1 METRRVSEGLRF
13 PQLPSLAHASG
24 YLLPP
29 LQKNKEEG
37 KVTAHQVRSN
47 QPNRRELLKQSALGV
62 GALAGLPSL
71 SQPLLAATSDSR
83 IEALALL
90 VLQRDREQRRV
101 LKVISSTGKAGFADF
116 PDLDYAPALGGVAK
130 EHLIGA
136 NPSAVEA
143 IWSTMRRVG
152 VLCSHRT
159 AVDYALWDL
168 LGRETG
174 KPVYELLGGPV
185 RDRIRIY
192 CYGMPPK
199 QQLENEDAWRAL
211 SRDLAKQPGA
221 VVKVDAWLVFERFGD
236 RKAWE
241 DTVYEAGGLM
251 PTEENI
257 AYNEM
262 VFRCLREGTG
272 DKVDLIHGGHG
283 QCSAEGAIATCTPL
297 EPHDLLWIEE
307 PTSPTSSMDEMAKV
321 AAATTVPVATGEN
334 LQGLED
340 FTRLIDKRAAS
351 IFNLSPPNV
360 GGLTEA
366 RKIANL
372 AELRGIQIAPHF
384 FSYGP
389 LTWVAMA
396 NLCMATPNV
405 LILKANT
412 LRENPPGPKGLNK
425 NQFFKEPIQFDSYY
439 FVPSGKPGM
448 GYEYDEKFVVSR
460 KRLA

>member
-1 METRRVSEGLRF
+1 MD
-13 PQLPSLAHASG
+13 
-24 YLLPP
+24 
-29 LQKNKEEG
+29 
-37 KVTAHQVRSN
+37 HQVRSN
-47 QPNRRELLKQSALGV
+47 KPNRRELLKQSALGV

-71 SQPLLAATSDSR
+71 GQPLLAADSGSR
-83 IEALALL
+83 IEALELL
-90 VLQRDREQRRV
+90 VLKQNSEQRRV
-101 LKVISSTGKAGFADF
+101 LKVISSTGAAGYADF

-192 CYGMPPK
+192 YYGRPGRT
-199 QQLENEDAWRAL
+199 QNEFDEDQWRAL
-211 SRDLAKQPGA
+211 GRKLAKQPGA
-221 VVKVDAWLVFERFGD
+221 AVKTDPFAVFEDLVGE
-236 RKAWE
+236 KAWE
-241 DTVYEAGGLM
+241 PGVCEGGGRM

-257 AYNEM
+257 AFNEM
-262 VFRCLREGTG
+262 VFRCLREGAG

-283 QCSAEGAIATCTPL
+283 QCCAEGAIATCKRLEQYDPL
-297 EPHDLLWIEE
+297 WMEE
-307 PTSPTSSMDEMAKV
+307 PVPATSSMDEMAKV
-321 AAATTVPVATGEN
+321 AAATTVPLATGEN

-351 IFNLSPPNV
+351 ILNLPPPNV

-366 RKIANL
+366 RKIAAL
-372 AELRGIQIAPHF
+372 AEIRGLQIAPHF

-396 NLCMATPNV
+396 NLCMAVPNV
-405 LILKANT
+405 LILEANAM
-412 LRENPPGPKGLNK
+412 REVNPFRSLNSRRNQ
-425 NQFFKEPIQFDSYY
+425 NQFFKEKIKIDGYY
-439 FVPSGKPGM
+439 FVPTGKPGL